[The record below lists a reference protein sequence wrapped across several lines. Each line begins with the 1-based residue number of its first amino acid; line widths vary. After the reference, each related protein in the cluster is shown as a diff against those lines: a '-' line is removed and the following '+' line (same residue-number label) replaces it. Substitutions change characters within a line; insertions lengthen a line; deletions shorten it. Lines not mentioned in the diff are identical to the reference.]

1 MKEQIALQNRYLR
14 DPLPIRLGG
23 LSANLARINTFS
35 DHPDHS
41 GVVKHLVNESK
52 LFIEW
57 TAPDAELEVQAAL
70 VELQI
75 QLALWQETW
84 EELWRDPE
92 QRLAIARQAQV
103 WSNRILEVSGL
114 LR

>member
-1 MKEQIALQNRYLR
+1 MKDTGALQSRYLR
-14 DPLPIRLGG
+14 DPLPVRLGG
-23 LSANLARINTFS
+23 LSANLARINSFS

-41 GVVKHLVNESK
+41 DVVKHLVNESK
-52 LFIEW
+52 WFIEW
-57 TAPDAELEVQAAL
+57 AAPDAELEVQATL

-84 EELWRDPE
+84 EELWRYPE
-92 QRLAIARQAQV
+92 QRLTIARQAQV
-103 WSNRILEVSGL
+103 WSNRILEISGL